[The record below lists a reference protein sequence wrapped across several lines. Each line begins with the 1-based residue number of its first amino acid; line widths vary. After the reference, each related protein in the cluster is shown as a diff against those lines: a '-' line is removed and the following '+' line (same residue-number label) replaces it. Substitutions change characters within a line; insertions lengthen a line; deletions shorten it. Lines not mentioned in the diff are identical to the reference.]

1 MGERR
6 RADQA
11 EQAEPAAPAVETTE
25 DVSALET
32 ACAVLDN
39 EVERLTRIFQAQQ
52 EVRAVTDQVRSIVAT
67 AGPLM
72 ARQEQLTADIAK
84 QEARLTE
91 LEQATG
97 AAMEGLR
104 TAQAELSTVEEQVRQ
119 AQRLR
124 DELTALR

>member
-6 RADQA
+6 RAEQA
-11 EQAEPAAPAVETTE
+11 EQAEHAEPVLTTE
-25 DVSALET
+25 DAQALET
-32 ACAVLDN
+32 ACAALDN
-39 EVERLTRIFQAQQ
+39 EVERLTRLFQAQQ
-52 EVRAVTDQVRSIVAT
+52 EVRKVTDQVRSIVAT

-97 AAMEGLR
+97 AAMESLR
-104 TAQAELSTVEEQVRQ
+104 TAQAELSTVEEHVRQ